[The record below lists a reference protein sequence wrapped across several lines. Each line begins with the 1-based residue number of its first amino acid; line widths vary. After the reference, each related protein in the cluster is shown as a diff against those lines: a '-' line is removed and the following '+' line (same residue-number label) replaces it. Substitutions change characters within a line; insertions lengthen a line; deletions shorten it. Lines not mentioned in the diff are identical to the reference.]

1 MGGRPGLSTNQTPL
15 DEPPAKVGKE
25 WGPVLPLML
34 VLVGILLSPAL
45 YDILRL
51 LARLAGWK

>member
-1 MGGRPGLSTNQTPL
+1 MSTNQTPL